1 MTSTLEHDAEN
12 CARFSDDIMLQLF
25 NLEQDSEFRPI
36 RPKIILF
43 YGAPRLKTRKG
54 RCNILNCCIALS

>member
-12 CARFSDDIMLQLF
+12 CAQFSDDIMLQLF

-43 YGAPRLKTRKG
+43 SGAARHQTRKG
-54 RCNILNCCIALS
+54 RCITLNCCMVLS